1 MIQEAALYL
10 GKPAGALIL
19 CIVCGL
25 TAAFAARVSAAMGKA
40 DRLDSLLAAFLII
53 EFSAAFI
60 LLSFGFEDAAEA
72 ESDPRLVPLLW
83 GGSLFVCSALQFIK
97 IWNQKDYQPVKYG
110 RLGKV
115 ALTVAVVFTAIALFD
130 RLGFFICT
138 GAMITALMLLMGERR
153 VPLMAGTVCVWIAA
167 TWLVFNKLLL
177 LGLPVGSLFK

>member
-19 CIVCGL
+19 CIACGL
-25 TAAFAARVSAAMGKA
+25 TAAFAARVSAAMGKS

-60 LLSFGFEDAAEA
+60 LLSFGFEGAAEA

-115 ALTVAVVFTAIALFD
+115 ALTVAVVFAAIALFD

-153 VPLMAGTVCVWIAA
+153 VPLMAGTVCVWIAV